1 MPTVKESFPWT
12 KSQLTVNAP
21 MTGFARGA
29 LASAV
34 TFAGGLGLIGG
45 LFNAADVR
53 KEQRIASET
62 ISASSTFPSSST
74 LPVGAAFLPFII
86 ESNDYLPIVEVF
98 KRAVVWLFA
107 AKELNHYAEWAAAL
121 RKVSPESQIWVQV
134 GSVAAAL

>member
-1 MPTVKESFPWT
+1 M
-12 KSQLTVNAP
+12 A
-21 MTGFARGA
+21 GFARGA

-34 TFAGGLGLIGG
+34 TFAGGLGLIDG
-45 LFNAADVR
+45 LFNAADVH